1 MGKLYKEAERVKLV
15 LSANTECYA
24 QVENLLEDI
33 DFKML
38 VTREDLLNLLD
49 DYLVP
54 DRITR
59 PLDKA
64 LEVSGLTMSEIS
76 EVILMGAGTRVPKVQ
91 VLLAHLDGRELG
103 KSLNTDEASAMGA
116 VYKAADLSTGFK
128 VKKFITRDA
137 VIFPIDVNFERH
149 FEDEGKPA
157 KKTVNKAL
165 FAKMNPYPQ
174 KKIMTFNKFQDDFEF
189 NVNYNNLDHLDIKEI
204 SYVGGQNLLSY
215 TVKGLKMAME
225 NHTADNIESK

>member
-59 PLDKA
+59 PLDKGT
-64 LEVSGLTMSEIS
+64 LILIFLT
-76 EVILMGAGTRVPKVQ
+76 K
-91 VLLAHLDGRELG
+91 
-103 KSLNTDEASAMGA
+103 TD
-116 VYKAADLSTGFK
+116 KL
-128 VKKFITRDA
+128 
-137 VIFPIDVNFERH
+137 
-149 FEDEGKPA
+149 
-157 KKTVNKAL
+157 
-165 FAKMNPYPQ
+165 
-174 KKIMTFNKFQDDFEF
+174 
-189 NVNYNNLDHLDIKEI
+189 
-204 SYVGGQNLLSY
+204 
-215 TVKGLKMAME
+215 
-225 NHTADNIESK
+225 